1 MHRLP
6 HLISVLVLAAVI
18 MAAST
23 AYTGERRAAAVTN
36 NMRLYLCREAE
47 RVTRGSLQDYTDL
60 KSWEADRPQR
70 YRRYMEMMGLHDL
83 PPREKRQP
91 VKVHHVGTL
100 ERDGYKIEKIYY
112 ESLPHLYVPADLY
125 IPTNVD
131 GPVPGVLY
139 VCGHS
144 RTQKVHYQPYARRFA
159 QLGFVTLIH
168 ETIQWGE
175 VLGEHWGCYA
185 RGWFHWYSRGY
196 TPGGVELI
204 NGIRA
209 LDLLQERPEVDP
221 ERLGVTG
228 ISGGGALSWYV
239 AAADDRID
247 VAAPVCG
254 TGTLESHIKD
264 RTIDG
269 HCDCMW
275 HINTYLWDKS
285 DIAAL
290 IAPRPLMIA
299 SANRDGLYSI
309 DAIRDCYQATKR
321 IYDLYDASDNLHL
334 VETPGPHSY
343 HETSRTKIFS
353 LFLKHLSGRDVPPEE
368 VGDIDS
374 SEEAQ
379 ESVETLRIYVD
390 GPPSDDRTKTIQ
402 DSFIQLAEP
411 PTITSADEL
420 KQHRQ
425 KVVAFLKEKTFGAFP
440 RVPCALDVSLD
451 FRSRSG
457 SSNGGHHYRFT
468 PEKGWRLKLDWRW
481 NDSPDTP
488 APAVLML
495 RGPRSTDR
503 RAAEGFL
510 RGVPGSWSHGFLET
524 RGVGETSWGR
534 EIQWHLRR
542 SAAWTGRT
550 FASMRVY
557 DTLRCLEVLRGLPGV
572 DGDRVVL
579 AAEGEM
585 AAVALYAALLDGRLK
600 AVIVGNPPATQ
611 DAASEP
617 DGTGPAIEMLNCLRV
632 TDLPRVAGLLWPARL
647 VLVGSVPDSYDW
659 AKELYDG
666 LGPPG
671 VVEEVSELRKWEPPD
686 L

>member
-1 MHRLP
+1 MHRVRSL
-6 HLISVLVLAAVI
+6 SVLLFVAAVI
-18 MAAST
+18 MAAI
-23 AYTGERRAAAVTN
+23 AYAAERSAAPVTD

-47 RVTRGSLQDYTDL
+47 QITRGSLQGYSYL
-60 KSWEADRPQR
+60 GSWEADRPER
-70 YRRYMEMMGLHDL
+70 YRQYMEMMGLQNL
-83 PPREKRQP
+83 PPREERP
-91 VKVHHVGTL
+91 PLNVHLVGTL
-100 ERDGYKIEKIYY
+100 ERDGYKIERLYY
-112 ESLPHLYVPADLY
+112 ESLPKLYVPANLY

-144 RTQKVHYQPYARRFA
+144 RTQKVSYQPYPRRFA
-159 QLGFVTLIH
+159 QLGFVTLIV

-175 VLGEHWGCYA
+175 VRGEHWGCWA

-196 TPGGVELI
+196 TPGGVELL
-204 NGIRA
+204 NAIRG

-221 ERLGVTG
+221 ERLGITG

-239 AAADDRID
+239 GAADERID
-247 VAAPVCG
+247 VVAPVCG
-254 TGTLESHIKD
+254 TGTLESHIRD

-275 HINTYLWDKS
+275 QINTYLWDKS

-299 SANRDGLYSI
+299 SSDRDGLYSI
-309 DAIRDCYQATKR
+309 NAVRDCHRATKR
-321 IYDLYDASDNLHL
+321 IYDLYGASDNLVL

-343 HETSRTKIFS
+343 HEVSRTKIFS
-353 LFLKHLSGRDVPPEE
+353 WFLKHLRGRDVPPEE

-379 ESVETLRIYVD
+379 ESAETLRVYVD
-390 GPPSDDRTKTIQ
+390 GPPPDDRTTTIQ
-402 DSFIQLAEP
+402 DSFIQLADP
-411 PTITSADEL
+411 PRITSADDLERY
-420 KQHRQ
+420 RQ
-425 KVVAFLKEKTFGAFP
+425 KVLSFLKEKTFGSFP
-440 RVPCALDVSLD
+440 RVPCDLDVSLD
-451 FRSRSG
+451 FQSRSG
-457 SSNGGHHYRFT
+457 GTSGSHHYRFT
-468 PEKGWRLKLDWRW
+468 PEEGWRLKLEWRW

-495 RGPRSTDR
+495 CSPRSRER
-503 RAAEGFL
+503 RAAQDFL
-510 RGVPGSWSHGFLET
+510 RGVPGTWSRGFLET
-524 RGVGETSWGR
+524 RGVGETSWGQ
-534 EIQWHLRR
+534 ELQWHLRR

-557 DTLRCLEVLRGLPGV
+557 DTLRCLEVLRSLPGV

-600 AVIVGNPPATQ
+600 AVILGDSPATQ
-611 DAASEP
+611 DTPSEP
-617 DGTGPAIEMLNCLRV
+617 DGTGSAIEMLNCLRV
-632 TDLPRVAGLLWPARL
+632 TDLPQVAGLLWPARL

-659 AKELYDG
+659 AKELYNRLGRPGAVDEVAG
-666 LGPPG
+666 LRQWKPFK
-671 VVEEVSELRKWEPPD
+671 L
-686 L
+686 

>member
-1 MHRLP
+1 L
-6 HLISVLVLAAVI
+6 LVLTAVLMTAGI
-18 MAAST
+18 
-23 AYTGERRAAAVTN
+23 AYTGERSAVPVTN

-47 RVTRGSLQDYTDL
+47 RITHGSLQAYSDL
-60 KSWEADRPQR
+60 KAWEADRPKR
-70 YRRYMEMMGLHDL
+70 YRQFLEMMGLQNL
-83 PPREKRQP
+83 PPREKRPP

-125 IPTNVD
+125 IPTNVK

-144 RTQKVHYQPYARRFA
+144 RTQKVHYQPYPRRFA
-159 QLGFVTLIH
+159 QLGFVALIP

-175 VLGEHWGCYA
+175 ILGEHWGCWA

-196 TPGGVELI
+196 TPGGVELL
-204 NGIRA
+204 NGIRG
-209 LDLLQERPEVDP
+209 LDLLQERPEVNP

-239 AAADDRID
+239 AAADDRIK

-254 TGTLESHIKD
+254 TGTLESHIED

-275 HINTYLWDKS
+275 QINTYLWDNS

-299 SANRDGLYSI
+299 SANRDGLFSI
-309 DAIRDCYQATKR
+309 DAIRECHRATKR
-321 IYDLYDASDNLHL
+321 IYDLYNASENLVL

-353 LFLKHLSGRDVPPEE
+353 WFLKHLCDRDVPPEK

-374 SEEAQ
+374 SEKAQ
-379 ESVETLRIYVD
+379 ESAETLRIYVD
-390 GPPSDDRTKTIQ
+390 GPPADDRTTTIQ
-402 DSFIQLAEP
+402 DSFIEIPEP
-411 PTITSADEL
+411 PKIASVDDLEE
-420 KQHRQ
+420 HRQ

-440 RVPCALDVSLD
+440 PAPCNLDISLD
-451 FRSRSG
+451 FQFLEGERE
-457 SSNGGHHYRFT
+457 GGHHYRFT
-468 PEKGWRLKLDWRW
+468 PEEGWRLKLDWRW
-481 NDSPDTP
+481 NSSPDTP

-495 RGPRSTDR
+495 RSPQATSR
-503 RAAEGFL
+503 RAAEEFL
-510 RGVPGSWSHGFLET
+510 RGAPETWSHSFLET
-524 RGVGETSWGR
+524 RGVGETSWGP

-542 SAAWTGRT
+542 AAAWTGRT
-550 FASMRVY
+550 VASMRVY
-557 DTLRCLEVLRGLPGV
+557 DTLRCLEVLRRLPGV
-572 DGDRVVL
+572 DGERVVL
-579 AAEGEM
+579 AADGEM

-611 DAASEP
+611 NAASEP
-617 DGTGPAIEMLNCLRV
+617 DGTGQAIEMLNSLRV
-632 TDLPRVAGLLWPARL
+632 TDLPQVAGLLWPARL
-647 VLVGSVPDSYDW
+647 VLVGSVPDSYRW
-659 AKELYDG
+659 TKELYAR
-666 LGPPG
+666 LGSPG
-671 VVEEVSELRKWEPPD
+671 VLEEVPELRQWKPFE